1 MIQKHTDGRGG
12 NAPSSEKILN
22 GMRKRKR
29 QDMIFAYAVLIFPVL
44 HFIVFWL
51 CMNVSTVFLSFRS
64 GNMQVGE
71 WNNFRN
77 YTGAFKAIFG
87 IDKNEGM
94 IMNWRALLNTLSLIP
109 LSMLINLPITLIFSF
124 AIFRKIKGYT
134 IYRIVLFLPAMISA
148 TVLCFVFKM
157 FINGNQAVF
166 NKLLEAMR
174 LEKIIPTK
182 YSSAKIT
189 MFGML
194 KNSLVLIAVCTG
206 LQAIVPVITGYV
218 VARYK
223 TRLGAVAVQL
233 VIISMVVPAI
243 GSTASTYAFMSAIKL
258 KDKWLG
264 IFLMNAGGLGFGML
278 LYKNYFSSISWE
290 YAESAFLDGAGN
302 LRVFFSI
309 MYPQALPLIV
319 SMAILN
325 VIGLWNDYMTPYLF
339 LNSKP
344 TVALGVYSIQ
354 TRAEQS
360 GAMPQAFAAMT
371 FMTVFV
377 LAIYAGFSKTI
388 MSSMSVGGLKG

>member
-1 MIQKHTDGRGG
+1 MEIKNNREIKSRLHAGDVVY
-12 NAPSSEKILN
+12 KILVTT
-22 GMRKRKR
+22 G
-29 QDMIFAYAVLIFPVL
+29 ILLF
-44 HFIVFWL
+44 
-51 CMNVSTVFLSFRS
+51 SLSFAFVLVWMLCNSVRPQKS
-64 GNMQVGE
+64 YFNDVLAF
-71 WNNFRN
+71 WNLKGATFDN
-77 YTGAFKAIFG
+77 YVRIF
-87 IDKNEGM
+87 
-94 IMNWRALLNTLSLIP
+94 T
-109 LSMLINLPITLIFSF
+109 
-124 AIFRKIKGYT
+124 
-134 IYRIVLFLPAMISA
+134 
-148 TVLCFVFKM
+148 
-157 FINGNQAVF
+157 
-166 NKLLEAMR
+166 
-174 LEKIIPTK
+174 TK
-182 YSSAKIT
+182 YGSAKIT

-194 KNSLVLIAVCTG
+194 KNSFILIIVCTA
-206 LQAIVPVITGYV
+206 LQAIVPVITGYA

-223 TRLGAVAVQL
+223 TKLGAVAVQL

-243 GSTASTYAFMSAIKL
+243 GSTASTYSFMSAIKL

-354 TRAEQS
+354 TRAERN

-371 FMTVFV
+371 FMTIFV
-377 LAIYAGFSKTI
+377 LIIYAAFSKTI

>member
-12 NAPSSEKILN
+12 NATSSEKVLN

-77 YTGAFKAIFG
+77 YTGAFRAIFG
-87 IDKNEGM
+87 IDKNDGM

-166 NKLLEAMR
+166 NKL
-174 LEKIIPTK
+174 
-182 YSSAKIT
+182 
-189 MFGML
+189 
-194 KNSLVLIAVCTG
+194 
-206 LQAIVPVITGYV
+206 
-218 VARYK
+218 
-223 TRLGAVAVQL
+223 
-233 VIISMVVPAI
+233 
-243 GSTASTYAFMSAIKL
+243 
-258 KDKWLG
+258 
-264 IFLMNAGGLGFGML
+264 
-278 LYKNYFSSISWE
+278 
-290 YAESAFLDGAGN
+290 LDGAGN

>member
-1 MIQKHTDGRGG
+1 MELKNNREIKSRLHAGDVVY
-12 NAPSSEKILN
+12 KILVTA
-22 GMRKRKR
+22 G
-29 QDMIFAYAVLIFPVL
+29 ILLF
-44 HFIVFWL
+44 
-51 CMNVSTVFLSFRS
+51 SLSFAFVLVWMLCNSVRPQKS
-64 GNMQVGE
+64 YFNDVLAF
-71 WNNFRN
+71 WNLKGATFDN
-77 YTGAFKAIFG
+77 YVRIF
-87 IDKNEGM
+87 
-94 IMNWRALLNTLSLIP
+94 T
-109 LSMLINLPITLIFSF
+109 
-124 AIFRKIKGYT
+124 
-134 IYRIVLFLPAMISA
+134 
-148 TVLCFVFKM
+148 
-157 FINGNQAVF
+157 
-166 NKLLEAMR
+166 
-174 LEKIIPTK
+174 TK
-182 YSSAKIT
+182 YGSAKIT

-194 KNSLVLIAVCTG
+194 KNSFILIIVCTA
-206 LQAIVPVITGYV
+206 LQAIVPVITGYA

-223 TRLGAVAVQL
+223 TKLGAVVVQL

-243 GSTASTYAFMSAIKL
+243 GSTASTYSFMSAIKL

-354 TRAEQS
+354 TRAERN

-371 FMTVFV
+371 FMTIFV
-377 LAIYAGFSKTI
+377 LIIYAAFSKTI

>member
-1 MIQKHTDGRGG
+1 MELKSNREIKSRLHAGDVVY
-12 NAPSSEKILN
+12 KILVTA
-22 GMRKRKR
+22 G
-29 QDMIFAYAVLIFPVL
+29 ILLF
-44 HFIVFWL
+44 
-51 CMNVSTVFLSFRS
+51 SLSFAFVLVWMLCNSVRPQKS
-64 GNMQVGE
+64 YFNDVLAF
-71 WNNFRN
+71 WNLKGATFDN
-77 YTGAFKAIFG
+77 YVRIF
-87 IDKNEGM
+87 
-94 IMNWRALLNTLSLIP
+94 T
-109 LSMLINLPITLIFSF
+109 
-124 AIFRKIKGYT
+124 
-134 IYRIVLFLPAMISA
+134 
-148 TVLCFVFKM
+148 
-157 FINGNQAVF
+157 
-166 NKLLEAMR
+166 
-174 LEKIIPTK
+174 TK
-182 YSSAKIT
+182 YGSAKIT

-194 KNSLVLIAVCTG
+194 KNSFILIIVCTA

-218 VARYK
+218 AARYK
-223 TRLGAVAVQL
+223 TKLGAVAVQL

-243 GSTASTYAFMSAIKL
+243 GSTASTYSFMSAIKL

-354 TRAEQS
+354 TRAERN

-371 FMTVFV
+371 FMTIFV
-377 LAIYAGFSKTI
+377 LIIYAAFSKTI

>member
-1 MIQKHTDGRGG
+1 MKLK
-12 NAPSSEKILN
+12 NNSEVRSRPHAGDVAYKIL
-22 GMRKRKR
+22 
-29 QDMIFAYAVLIFPVL
+29 V
-44 HFIVFWL
+44 
-51 CMNVSTVFLSFRS
+51 TVGILLFSLSFVFVLVWMFCNSVRPQKS
-64 GNMQVGE
+64 YF
-71 WNNFRN
+71 NNVLAFWDLKGATFDN
-77 YTGAFKAIFG
+77 YVKIF
-87 IDKNEGM
+87 
-94 IMNWRALLNTLSLIP
+94 T
-109 LSMLINLPITLIFSF
+109 
-124 AIFRKIKGYT
+124 
-134 IYRIVLFLPAMISA
+134 
-148 TVLCFVFKM
+148 
-157 FINGNQAVF
+157 
-166 NKLLEAMR
+166 
-174 LEKIIPTK
+174 TK
-182 YSSAKIT
+182 YGSAKIT

-194 KNSLVLIAVCTG
+194 KNSFVLIVVCTA
-206 LQAIVPVITGYV
+206 LQAIVPVIAGYV

-223 TRLGAVAVQL
+223 TKLGAVAVQL

-278 LYKNYFSSISWE
+278 LYKNYFSSVSWE

-354 TRAEQS
+354 TRAEKS

-377 LAIYAGFSKTI
+377 LVIYAAFSKTI

>member
-1 MIQKHTDGRGG
+1 MKLKNNPETKSR
-12 NAPSSEKILN
+12 PSAGDIVYKILVTA
-22 GMRKRKR
+22 G
-29 QDMIFAYAVLIFPVL
+29 ILLF
-44 HFIVFWL
+44 
-51 CMNVSTVFLSFRS
+51 SLSFLFVLVWMFCNSIRPQKS
-64 GNMQVGE
+64 YFNNVLAF
-71 WNNFRN
+71 WNLKGATFDN
-77 YTGAFKAIFG
+77 YVKIF
-87 IDKNEGM
+87 
-94 IMNWRALLNTLSLIP
+94 T
-109 LSMLINLPITLIFSF
+109 
-124 AIFRKIKGYT
+124 
-134 IYRIVLFLPAMISA
+134 
-148 TVLCFVFKM
+148 
-157 FINGNQAVF
+157 
-166 NKLLEAMR
+166 
-174 LEKIIPTK
+174 TK

-194 KNSLVLIAVCTG
+194 KNSLVLIAVCSG

-223 TRLGAVAVQL
+223 TRLGAIAVQL

>member
-1 MIQKHTDGRGG
+1 MELKNNREIKSRLHAGDVVY
-12 NAPSSEKILN
+12 KIL
-22 GMRKRKR
+22 
-29 QDMIFAYAVLIFPVL
+29 V
-44 HFIVFWL
+44 
-51 CMNVSTVFLSFRS
+51 TVGILLFSLSFAFVLVWMLCNSVRPQKS
-64 GNMQVGE
+64 YFNDVLAF
-71 WNNFRN
+71 WNLKGATFDN
-77 YTGAFKAIFG
+77 YVRIF
-87 IDKNEGM
+87 
-94 IMNWRALLNTLSLIP
+94 T
-109 LSMLINLPITLIFSF
+109 
-124 AIFRKIKGYT
+124 
-134 IYRIVLFLPAMISA
+134 
-148 TVLCFVFKM
+148 
-157 FINGNQAVF
+157 
-166 NKLLEAMR
+166 
-174 LEKIIPTK
+174 TK
-182 YSSAKIT
+182 YGSAKIT

-194 KNSLVLIAVCTG
+194 KNSFILIIVCTA

-218 VARYK
+218 AARYK
-223 TRLGAVAVQL
+223 TKLGAVAVQL

-243 GSTASTYAFMSAIKL
+243 GSTASIYSFMSAIKL

-354 TRAEQS
+354 TRAERN

-371 FMTVFV
+371 FMTIFV
-377 LAIYAGFSKTI
+377 LIIYAAFSKTI

>member
-1 MIQKHTDGRGG
+1 MELKNNPEIKSRLHAGDVVY
-12 NAPSSEKILN
+12 KILVTA
-22 GMRKRKR
+22 G
-29 QDMIFAYAVLIFPVL
+29 ILLF
-44 HFIVFWL
+44 
-51 CMNVSTVFLSFRS
+51 SLSFAFVLVWMLCNSVRQQKS
-64 GNMQVGE
+64 YFNDVLAF
-71 WNNFRN
+71 WNLKGATFDN
-77 YTGAFKAIFG
+77 YVRIF
-87 IDKNEGM
+87 
-94 IMNWRALLNTLSLIP
+94 T
-109 LSMLINLPITLIFSF
+109 
-124 AIFRKIKGYT
+124 
-134 IYRIVLFLPAMISA
+134 
-148 TVLCFVFKM
+148 
-157 FINGNQAVF
+157 
-166 NKLLEAMR
+166 
-174 LEKIIPTK
+174 TK
-182 YSSAKIT
+182 YGSAKIT

-194 KNSLVLIAVCTG
+194 KNSFILIIVCTA

-223 TRLGAVAVQL
+223 TKLGAIAVQL

-243 GSTASTYAFMSAIKL
+243 GSTASTYSFMSAIKL

-354 TRAEQS
+354 TRAERN

-371 FMTVFV
+371 FMTIFV
-377 LAIYAGFSKTI
+377 LIIYAAFSKTI

>member
-1 MIQKHTDGRGG
+1 MELKNNREIKSRLHAGDVVY
-12 NAPSSEKILN
+12 KILVTA
-22 GMRKRKR
+22 G
-29 QDMIFAYAVLIFPVL
+29 ILLF
-44 HFIVFWL
+44 
-51 CMNVSTVFLSFRS
+51 SLSFAFVLVWMLCNSVRPQKS
-64 GNMQVGE
+64 YFNNVLAF
-71 WNNFRN
+71 WNLKGATFDN
-77 YTGAFKAIFG
+77 YVRIF
-87 IDKNEGM
+87 
-94 IMNWRALLNTLSLIP
+94 T
-109 LSMLINLPITLIFSF
+109 
-124 AIFRKIKGYT
+124 
-134 IYRIVLFLPAMISA
+134 
-148 TVLCFVFKM
+148 
-157 FINGNQAVF
+157 
-166 NKLLEAMR
+166 
-174 LEKIIPTK
+174 TK
-182 YSSAKIT
+182 YGSAKIT

-194 KNSLVLIAVCTG
+194 KNSFILIIVCTA
-206 LQAIVPVITGYV
+206 LQAIVPVITGYA

-223 TRLGAVAVQL
+223 TKLGAVAVQS

-243 GSTASTYAFMSAIKL
+243 GSTASTYSFMSAIKL
-258 KDKWLG
+258 KDKWFG

-354 TRAEQS
+354 TRAERN

-371 FMTVFV
+371 FMTIFV
-377 LAIYAGFSKTI
+377 LIIYAAFSKTI

>member
-1 MIQKHTDGRGG
+1 MKLKNNPETKSR
-12 NAPSSEKILN
+12 PSAGDIVYKILVTA
-22 GMRKRKR
+22 G
-29 QDMIFAYAVLIFPVL
+29 ILLF
-44 HFIVFWL
+44 
-51 CMNVSTVFLSFRS
+51 SLSFLFVLVWMFCNSIRPQKS
-64 GNMQVGE
+64 YFNNVLAF
-71 WNNFRN
+71 WNLKGATFDN
-77 YTGAFKAIFG
+77 YVKIF
-87 IDKNEGM
+87 
-94 IMNWRALLNTLSLIP
+94 T
-109 LSMLINLPITLIFSF
+109 
-124 AIFRKIKGYT
+124 
-134 IYRIVLFLPAMISA
+134 
-148 TVLCFVFKM
+148 
-157 FINGNQAVF
+157 
-166 NKLLEAMR
+166 
-174 LEKIIPTK
+174 TK

-223 TRLGAVAVQL
+223 TGLGAVAVQL

-354 TRAEQS
+354 MRAEQS

>member
-1 MIQKHTDGRGG
+1 MELSNNPEIKSRLHAGDVVY
-12 NAPSSEKILN
+12 KILVTA
-22 GMRKRKR
+22 G
-29 QDMIFAYAVLIFPVL
+29 ILLF
-44 HFIVFWL
+44 
-51 CMNVSTVFLSFRS
+51 SLSFAFVLVWMLCNSVRPQKS
-64 GNMQVGE
+64 YFNDVLAF
-71 WNNFRN
+71 WNLKGATFDN
-77 YTGAFKAIFG
+77 YVRIF
-87 IDKNEGM
+87 
-94 IMNWRALLNTLSLIP
+94 T
-109 LSMLINLPITLIFSF
+109 
-124 AIFRKIKGYT
+124 
-134 IYRIVLFLPAMISA
+134 
-148 TVLCFVFKM
+148 
-157 FINGNQAVF
+157 
-166 NKLLEAMR
+166 
-174 LEKIIPTK
+174 TK
-182 YSSAKIT
+182 YGSAKIT

-194 KNSLVLIAVCTG
+194 KNSFILIIVCTA

-223 TRLGAVAVQL
+223 TKLGAIAVQL

-243 GSTASTYAFMSAIKL
+243 GSTASTYSFMSAIKL

-309 MYPQALPLIV
+309 MYPQALPIIV

-354 TRAEQS
+354 TRAERN

-371 FMTVFV
+371 FMTIFV
-377 LAIYAGFSKTI
+377 LIIYAAFSKTI

>member
-1 MIQKHTDGRGG
+1 MKLKNNPETKSR
-12 NAPSSEKILN
+12 PSAGDIVYKILVTA
-22 GMRKRKR
+22 G
-29 QDMIFAYAVLIFPVL
+29 ILLF
-44 HFIVFWL
+44 
-51 CMNVSTVFLSFRS
+51 SLSFLFVLVWMFCNSIRPQKS
-64 GNMQVGE
+64 YFNNVLAF
-71 WNNFRN
+71 WNLKGATFDN
-77 YTGAFKAIFG
+77 YVKIF
-87 IDKNEGM
+87 
-94 IMNWRALLNTLSLIP
+94 T
-109 LSMLINLPITLIFSF
+109 
-124 AIFRKIKGYT
+124 
-134 IYRIVLFLPAMISA
+134 
-148 TVLCFVFKM
+148 
-157 FINGNQAVF
+157 
-166 NKLLEAMR
+166 
-174 LEKIIPTK
+174 TK

-223 TRLGAVAVQL
+223 TRLGAIAVQL

-278 LYKNYFSSISWE
+278 LYKNYFSSVSWE
-290 YAESAFLDGAGN
+290 YAESAFLDGASN

>member
-1 MIQKHTDGRGG
+1 MKLKNNPETKSR
-12 NAPSSEKILN
+12 PSAGDIVYKILVTA
-22 GMRKRKR
+22 G
-29 QDMIFAYAVLIFPVL
+29 ILLF
-44 HFIVFWL
+44 
-51 CMNVSTVFLSFRS
+51 SLSFLFVLVWMFCNSIRPQKS
-64 GNMQVGE
+64 YFNNVLAF
-71 WNNFRN
+71 WNLKGATFDN
-77 YTGAFKAIFG
+77 YVKIF
-87 IDKNEGM
+87 
-94 IMNWRALLNTLSLIP
+94 T
-109 LSMLINLPITLIFSF
+109 
-124 AIFRKIKGYT
+124 
-134 IYRIVLFLPAMISA
+134 
-148 TVLCFVFKM
+148 
-157 FINGNQAVF
+157 
-166 NKLLEAMR
+166 
-174 LEKIIPTK
+174 TK

-258 KDKWLG
+258 KDKWLA

-278 LYKNYFSSISWE
+278 LYKNYFSSVSWE

>member
-1 MIQKHTDGRGG
+1 MIKLKNNPETKSR
-12 NAPSSEKILN
+12 PSAGDIVYKILVTA
-22 GMRKRKR
+22 G
-29 QDMIFAYAVLIFPVL
+29 ILLF
-44 HFIVFWL
+44 
-51 CMNVSTVFLSFRS
+51 SLSFLFVLVWMFCNSIRPQKS
-64 GNMQVGE
+64 YFNNVLAF
-71 WNNFRN
+71 WNLKGATFDN
-77 YTGAFKAIFG
+77 YVKIF
-87 IDKNEGM
+87 
-94 IMNWRALLNTLSLIP
+94 T
-109 LSMLINLPITLIFSF
+109 
-124 AIFRKIKGYT
+124 
-134 IYRIVLFLPAMISA
+134 
-148 TVLCFVFKM
+148 
-157 FINGNQAVF
+157 
-166 NKLLEAMR
+166 
-174 LEKIIPTK
+174 TK

-309 MYPQALPLIV
+309 MYPPALPLIV

>member
-1 MIQKHTDGRGG
+1 MEIKNNREIKSRLHAGDVVY
-12 NAPSSEKILN
+12 KILVTA
-22 GMRKRKR
+22 G
-29 QDMIFAYAVLIFPVL
+29 ILLF
-44 HFIVFWL
+44 
-51 CMNVSTVFLSFRS
+51 SLSFAFVLVWMLCNSVRPQKS
-64 GNMQVGE
+64 YFNDVLAF
-71 WNNFRN
+71 WNLKGATFDN
-77 YTGAFKAIFG
+77 YVRIF
-87 IDKNEGM
+87 
-94 IMNWRALLNTLSLIP
+94 T
-109 LSMLINLPITLIFSF
+109 
-124 AIFRKIKGYT
+124 
-134 IYRIVLFLPAMISA
+134 
-148 TVLCFVFKM
+148 
-157 FINGNQAVF
+157 
-166 NKLLEAMR
+166 
-174 LEKIIPTK
+174 TK
-182 YSSAKIT
+182 YGSAKIT

-194 KNSLVLIAVCTG
+194 KNSFILIIVCTA

-223 TRLGAVAVQL
+223 TKLGAIAVQL

-243 GSTASTYAFMSAIKL
+243 GSTASTYSFMSAIKL

-354 TRAEQS
+354 TRAERN

-371 FMTVFV
+371 FMTIFV
-377 LAIYAGFSKTI
+377 LIIYAAFSKTI

>member
-1 MIQKHTDGRGG
+1 MEIKSNREIKSRLHAGDVVY
-12 NAPSSEKILN
+12 KILVTA
-22 GMRKRKR
+22 G
-29 QDMIFAYAVLIFPVL
+29 ILLF
-44 HFIVFWL
+44 
-51 CMNVSTVFLSFRS
+51 SLSFAFVLVWMLCNSVRPQKS
-64 GNMQVGE
+64 YFNDVLAF
-71 WNNFRN
+71 WNLKGATFDN
-77 YTGAFKAIFG
+77 YVRIF
-87 IDKNEGM
+87 
-94 IMNWRALLNTLSLIP
+94 T
-109 LSMLINLPITLIFSF
+109 
-124 AIFRKIKGYT
+124 
-134 IYRIVLFLPAMISA
+134 
-148 TVLCFVFKM
+148 
-157 FINGNQAVF
+157 
-166 NKLLEAMR
+166 
-174 LEKIIPTK
+174 TK
-182 YSSAKIT
+182 YGTAKIT

-194 KNSLVLIAVCTG
+194 KNSFILIIVCTA

-218 VARYK
+218 AARYK
-223 TRLGAVAVQL
+223 TKLGAVAVQL

-243 GSTASTYAFMSAIKL
+243 GSTASTYSFMSAIKL

-354 TRAEQS
+354 TRAERN

-371 FMTVFV
+371 FMTIFV
-377 LAIYAGFSKTI
+377 LIIYAAFSKTI

>member
-1 MIQKHTDGRGG
+1 MKLKNNPETKSR
-12 NAPSSEKILN
+12 PSAGDIVYKILVTA
-22 GMRKRKR
+22 G
-29 QDMIFAYAVLIFPVL
+29 ILLF
-44 HFIVFWL
+44 
-51 CMNVSTVFLSFRS
+51 SLSFLFVLVWMFCNSIRPQKS
-64 GNMQVGE
+64 YFNNVLAF
-71 WNNFRN
+71 WNLKGATFDN
-77 YTGAFKAIFG
+77 YVKIF
-87 IDKNEGM
+87 
-94 IMNWRALLNTLSLIP
+94 T
-109 LSMLINLPITLIFSF
+109 
-124 AIFRKIKGYT
+124 
-134 IYRIVLFLPAMISA
+134 
-148 TVLCFVFKM
+148 
-157 FINGNQAVF
+157 
-166 NKLLEAMR
+166 
-174 LEKIIPTK
+174 TK

-223 TRLGAVAVQL
+223 TGLGAIAVQL

-264 IFLMNAGGLGFGML
+264 IFLINAGGLGFGML

>member
-1 MIQKHTDGRGG
+1 MKLKNNPETKSR
-12 NAPSSEKILN
+12 PSAGDIVYKILVTA
-22 GMRKRKR
+22 G
-29 QDMIFAYAVLIFPVL
+29 ILLF
-44 HFIVFWL
+44 
-51 CMNVSTVFLSFRS
+51 SLSFLFVLVWMFCNSIRPQKS
-64 GNMQVGE
+64 YFNNVLAF
-71 WNNFRN
+71 WNLKGATFDN
-77 YTGAFKAIFG
+77 YVKIF
-87 IDKNEGM
+87 
-94 IMNWRALLNTLSLIP
+94 T
-109 LSMLINLPITLIFSF
+109 
-124 AIFRKIKGYT
+124 
-134 IYRIVLFLPAMISA
+134 
-148 TVLCFVFKM
+148 
-157 FINGNQAVF
+157 
-166 NKLLEAMR
+166 
-174 LEKIIPTK
+174 TK

-223 TRLGAVAVQL
+223 TGLGAIAVQL

-264 IFLMNAGGLGFGML
+264 IFLMNAVGLGFGRL

>member
-1 MIQKHTDGRGG
+1 MIKLKNNPETKSR
-12 NAPSSEKILN
+12 PSAGDVVYKILVTA
-22 GMRKRKR
+22 G
-29 QDMIFAYAVLIFPVL
+29 ILLF
-44 HFIVFWL
+44 
-51 CMNVSTVFLSFRS
+51 SLSFLFVLVWMFCNSIRPQKS
-64 GNMQVGE
+64 YFNNVLAF
-71 WNNFRN
+71 WNLKGATFDN
-77 YTGAFKAIFG
+77 YVKIF
-87 IDKNEGM
+87 
-94 IMNWRALLNTLSLIP
+94 T
-109 LSMLINLPITLIFSF
+109 
-124 AIFRKIKGYT
+124 
-134 IYRIVLFLPAMISA
+134 
-148 TVLCFVFKM
+148 
-157 FINGNQAVF
+157 
-166 NKLLEAMR
+166 
-174 LEKIIPTK
+174 TK

-223 TRLGAVAVQL
+223 TGLGAVAVQL

-278 LYKNYFSSISWE
+278 LYKNYFSSVSWE

>member
-1 MIQKHTDGRGG
+1 MKLKNNPETKSR
-12 NAPSSEKILN
+12 PSAGDIIYKILVTA
-22 GMRKRKR
+22 G
-29 QDMIFAYAVLIFPVL
+29 ILLF
-44 HFIVFWL
+44 
-51 CMNVSTVFLSFRS
+51 SLSFLFVLVWMFCNSIRPQKS
-64 GNMQVGE
+64 YFNNVLAF
-71 WNNFRN
+71 WNLKGATFDN
-77 YTGAFKAIFG
+77 YVKIF
-87 IDKNEGM
+87 
-94 IMNWRALLNTLSLIP
+94 T
-109 LSMLINLPITLIFSF
+109 
-124 AIFRKIKGYT
+124 
-134 IYRIVLFLPAMISA
+134 
-148 TVLCFVFKM
+148 
-157 FINGNQAVF
+157 
-166 NKLLEAMR
+166 
-174 LEKIIPTK
+174 TK

-223 TRLGAVAVQL
+223 TGLGAIAVQL

-302 LRVFFSI
+302 LRVFFLI

>member
-1 MIQKHTDGRGG
+1 MELKNNREIKSRLHAGDVVY
-12 NAPSSEKILN
+12 KILVTA
-22 GMRKRKR
+22 G
-29 QDMIFAYAVLIFPVL
+29 ILLF
-44 HFIVFWL
+44 
-51 CMNVSTVFLSFRS
+51 SLSFAFVLVWMLCNSVRPQKS
-64 GNMQVGE
+64 YFNDVLAF
-71 WNNFRN
+71 WNLKGATFDN
-77 YTGAFKAIFG
+77 YVRIF
-87 IDKNEGM
+87 
-94 IMNWRALLNTLSLIP
+94 T
-109 LSMLINLPITLIFSF
+109 
-124 AIFRKIKGYT
+124 
-134 IYRIVLFLPAMISA
+134 
-148 TVLCFVFKM
+148 
-157 FINGNQAVF
+157 
-166 NKLLEAMR
+166 
-174 LEKIIPTK
+174 TK
-182 YSSAKIT
+182 YGTAKIT

-194 KNSLVLIAVCTG
+194 KNSFILIIVCTA

-218 VARYK
+218 AARYK
-223 TRLGAVAVQL
+223 TKLGAVAVQL

-243 GSTASTYAFMSAIKL
+243 GSTASTYSFMSAIKL

-339 LNSKP
+339 LNTKP

-354 TRAEQS
+354 TRAERN

-371 FMTVFV
+371 FMTIFV
-377 LAIYAGFSKTI
+377 LIIYAAFSKTI

>member
-1 MIQKHTDGRGG
+1 MKLKNNPETKSR
-12 NAPSSEKILN
+12 PSAGDIVYKILVTA
-22 GMRKRKR
+22 G
-29 QDMIFAYAVLIFPVL
+29 ILLF
-44 HFIVFWL
+44 
-51 CMNVSTVFLSFRS
+51 SLSFLFVLVWMFCNSIRPQKS
-64 GNMQVGE
+64 YFNNVLAF
-71 WNNFRN
+71 WNLKGATFDN
-77 YTGAFKAIFG
+77 YVKIF
-87 IDKNEGM
+87 
-94 IMNWRALLNTLSLIP
+94 T
-109 LSMLINLPITLIFSF
+109 
-124 AIFRKIKGYT
+124 
-134 IYRIVLFLPAMISA
+134 
-148 TVLCFVFKM
+148 
-157 FINGNQAVF
+157 
-166 NKLLEAMR
+166 
-174 LEKIIPTK
+174 TK

>member
-1 MIQKHTDGRGG
+1 MELKNNREIKSRLHAGDVVY
-12 NAPSSEKILN
+12 KILVTA
-22 GMRKRKR
+22 G
-29 QDMIFAYAVLIFPVL
+29 ILLF
-44 HFIVFWL
+44 
-51 CMNVSTVFLSFRS
+51 SLSFAFVLVWMLCNSVRPQKS
-64 GNMQVGE
+64 YFNDVLAF
-71 WNNFRN
+71 WNLKGATFDN
-77 YTGAFKAIFG
+77 YVRIF
-87 IDKNEGM
+87 
-94 IMNWRALLNTLSLIP
+94 T
-109 LSMLINLPITLIFSF
+109 
-124 AIFRKIKGYT
+124 
-134 IYRIVLFLPAMISA
+134 
-148 TVLCFVFKM
+148 
-157 FINGNQAVF
+157 
-166 NKLLEAMR
+166 
-174 LEKIIPTK
+174 TK
-182 YSSAKIT
+182 YGSAKIT

-194 KNSLVLIAVCTG
+194 KNSFILIIVCTA
-206 LQAIVPVITGYV
+206 LQAIVPGITGYV
-218 VARYK
+218 AARYK
-223 TRLGAVAVQL
+223 TKLGAVAVQL

-243 GSTASTYAFMSAIKL
+243 GSTASTYSIMSAIKL

-354 TRAEQS
+354 TRAERN

-371 FMTVFV
+371 FMTIFV
-377 LAIYAGFSKTI
+377 LIIYAAFSKTI

>member
-1 MIQKHTDGRGG
+1 MIKLKNNPETKSR
-12 NAPSSEKILN
+12 PSAGDVVYKILVTA
-22 GMRKRKR
+22 G
-29 QDMIFAYAVLIFPVL
+29 ILLF
-44 HFIVFWL
+44 
-51 CMNVSTVFLSFRS
+51 SLSFLFVLVWMFCNSIRPQKS
-64 GNMQVGE
+64 YFNNVLAF
-71 WNNFRN
+71 WNLKGATFDN
-77 YTGAFKAIFG
+77 YVKIF
-87 IDKNEGM
+87 
-94 IMNWRALLNTLSLIP
+94 T
-109 LSMLINLPITLIFSF
+109 
-124 AIFRKIKGYT
+124 
-134 IYRIVLFLPAMISA
+134 
-148 TVLCFVFKM
+148 
-157 FINGNQAVF
+157 
-166 NKLLEAMR
+166 
-174 LEKIIPTK
+174 TK

-223 TRLGAVAVQL
+223 TGLGAVSVQL

-278 LYKNYFSSISWE
+278 LYKNYFSSVSWE

>member
-1 MIQKHTDGRGG
+1 MIKLKNNPETKSR
-12 NAPSSEKILN
+12 PSAGDIVYKILVTA
-22 GMRKRKR
+22 G
-29 QDMIFAYAVLIFPVL
+29 ILLF
-44 HFIVFWL
+44 
-51 CMNVSTVFLSFRS
+51 SLSFLFVLVWMFCNSIRPQKS
-64 GNMQVGE
+64 YFNNVLAF
-71 WNNFRN
+71 WNLKGATFDN
-77 YTGAFKAIFG
+77 YVKIF
-87 IDKNEGM
+87 
-94 IMNWRALLNTLSLIP
+94 T
-109 LSMLINLPITLIFSF
+109 
-124 AIFRKIKGYT
+124 
-134 IYRIVLFLPAMISA
+134 
-148 TVLCFVFKM
+148 
-157 FINGNQAVF
+157 
-166 NKLLEAMR
+166 
-174 LEKIIPTK
+174 TK

-223 TRLGAVAVQL
+223 TRLGAIAVQL

-278 LYKNYFSSISWE
+278 LYKNYFSSVSWE

-377 LAIYAGFSKTI
+377 LAIYAAFSKTI

>member
-1 MIQKHTDGRGG
+1 MELKNNREIKSRLHAGDVVY
-12 NAPSSEKILN
+12 KIFVTAGILL
-22 GMRKRKR
+22 
-29 QDMIFAYAVLIFPVL
+29 F
-44 HFIVFWL
+44 
-51 CMNVSTVFLSFRS
+51 SLSFAFVLVWMLCNSVRPQKS
-64 GNMQVGE
+64 YFNDVLAF
-71 WNNFRN
+71 WNLKGATFDN
-77 YTGAFKAIFG
+77 YVRIF
-87 IDKNEGM
+87 
-94 IMNWRALLNTLSLIP
+94 T
-109 LSMLINLPITLIFSF
+109 
-124 AIFRKIKGYT
+124 
-134 IYRIVLFLPAMISA
+134 
-148 TVLCFVFKM
+148 
-157 FINGNQAVF
+157 
-166 NKLLEAMR
+166 
-174 LEKIIPTK
+174 TK
-182 YSSAKIT
+182 YGSAKIT

-194 KNSLVLIAVCTG
+194 KNSFILIIVCTA

-218 VARYK
+218 AARYK
-223 TRLGAVAVQL
+223 TKLGAVAVQL

-243 GSTASTYAFMSAIKL
+243 GSTASTYSFMSAIKL

-354 TRAEQS
+354 TRAERN

-371 FMTVFV
+371 FMTIFV
-377 LAIYAGFSKTI
+377 LIIYAAFSKTI

>member
-1 MIQKHTDGRGG
+1 MELKNNREIKSRLHAGDVVY
-12 NAPSSEKILN
+12 KILVTA
-22 GMRKRKR
+22 G
-29 QDMIFAYAVLIFPVL
+29 ILLF
-44 HFIVFWL
+44 
-51 CMNVSTVFLSFRS
+51 SLSFAFVLVWMLCNSVRPQKS
-64 GNMQVGE
+64 YFNDVLAF
-71 WNNFRN
+71 WNLKGATFDN
-77 YTGAFKAIFG
+77 YVRIF
-87 IDKNEGM
+87 
-94 IMNWRALLNTLSLIP
+94 T
-109 LSMLINLPITLIFSF
+109 
-124 AIFRKIKGYT
+124 
-134 IYRIVLFLPAMISA
+134 
-148 TVLCFVFKM
+148 
-157 FINGNQAVF
+157 
-166 NKLLEAMR
+166 
-174 LEKIIPTK
+174 TK
-182 YSSAKIT
+182 YGSAKIT

-194 KNSLVLIAVCTG
+194 KNSFILIIVCTA

-223 TRLGAVAVQL
+223 TKLGAIAVQL

-243 GSTASTYAFMSAIKL
+243 GSTASTYSFMSAIKL

-354 TRAEQS
+354 TRAERN

-371 FMTVFV
+371 FMTIFV
-377 LAIYAGFSKTI
+377 LIIYAAFSKTI

>member
-1 MIQKHTDGRGG
+1 MELKNNREIKSCLHAGDVVY
-12 NAPSSEKILN
+12 KILVTA
-22 GMRKRKR
+22 G
-29 QDMIFAYAVLIFPVL
+29 ILLF
-44 HFIVFWL
+44 
-51 CMNVSTVFLSFRS
+51 SLSFAFVLVWMLCNSVRPQKS
-64 GNMQVGE
+64 YFNDVLAF
-71 WNNFRN
+71 WNLKGATFDN
-77 YTGAFKAIFG
+77 YVRIF
-87 IDKNEGM
+87 
-94 IMNWRALLNTLSLIP
+94 T
-109 LSMLINLPITLIFSF
+109 
-124 AIFRKIKGYT
+124 
-134 IYRIVLFLPAMISA
+134 
-148 TVLCFVFKM
+148 
-157 FINGNQAVF
+157 
-166 NKLLEAMR
+166 
-174 LEKIIPTK
+174 TK
-182 YSSAKIT
+182 YGSAKIT

-194 KNSLVLIAVCTG
+194 KNSFILIIVCTA

-218 VARYK
+218 AARYK
-223 TRLGAVAVQL
+223 TKLGAVAVQL

-243 GSTASTYAFMSAIKL
+243 GSTASTYSFMSAIKL

-354 TRAEQS
+354 TRAERN

-371 FMTVFV
+371 FMTIFV
-377 LAIYAGFSKTI
+377 LIIYAAFSKTI

>member
-1 MIQKHTDGRGG
+1 MELKNNREIKSRLHAGDVVY
-12 NAPSSEKILN
+12 KILVTA
-22 GMRKRKR
+22 G
-29 QDMIFAYAVLIFPVL
+29 ILLF
-44 HFIVFWL
+44 
-51 CMNVSTVFLSFRS
+51 SLSFAFVLVWMLCNSVRPQKS
-64 GNMQVGE
+64 YFNDVLAF
-71 WNNFRN
+71 WNLKGATFDN
-77 YTGAFKAIFG
+77 YVRIF
-87 IDKNEGM
+87 
-94 IMNWRALLNTLSLIP
+94 T
-109 LSMLINLPITLIFSF
+109 
-124 AIFRKIKGYT
+124 
-134 IYRIVLFLPAMISA
+134 
-148 TVLCFVFKM
+148 
-157 FINGNQAVF
+157 
-166 NKLLEAMR
+166 
-174 LEKIIPTK
+174 TK
-182 YSSAKIT
+182 YGSAKIT

-194 KNSLVLIAVCTG
+194 KNSFILIIVCTA
-206 LQAIVPVITGYV
+206 LQAIVPVITGYA

-223 TRLGAVAVQL
+223 TKLGAIAVQL

-243 GSTASTYAFMSAIKL
+243 GSTASTYSFMSAIKL

-354 TRAEQS
+354 TRAERN

-371 FMTVFV
+371 FMTIFV
-377 LAIYAGFSKTI
+377 LIIYAAFSKTI

>member
-1 MIQKHTDGRGG
+1 MELKNNREIKSRLHAGDVVY
-12 NAPSSEKILN
+12 KILVTA
-22 GMRKRKR
+22 G
-29 QDMIFAYAVLIFPVL
+29 ILLF
-44 HFIVFWL
+44 
-51 CMNVSTVFLSFRS
+51 SLSFAFVLVWMLCNSVRRQKS
-64 GNMQVGE
+64 YFNDVLAF
-71 WNNFRN
+71 WNLKGATFDN
-77 YTGAFKAIFG
+77 YVRIF
-87 IDKNEGM
+87 
-94 IMNWRALLNTLSLIP
+94 T
-109 LSMLINLPITLIFSF
+109 
-124 AIFRKIKGYT
+124 
-134 IYRIVLFLPAMISA
+134 
-148 TVLCFVFKM
+148 
-157 FINGNQAVF
+157 
-166 NKLLEAMR
+166 
-174 LEKIIPTK
+174 TK
-182 YSSAKIT
+182 YGSAKIT

-194 KNSLVLIAVCTG
+194 KNSFILIIVCTA

-223 TRLGAVAVQL
+223 TKLGAVAVQL

-243 GSTASTYAFMSAIKL
+243 GSTASTYSFMSAIKL

-354 TRAEQS
+354 TRAERN

-371 FMTVFV
+371 FMTIFV
-377 LAIYAGFSKTI
+377 LIIYAAFSKTI

>member
-1 MIQKHTDGRGG
+1 MKLKNNPETKSR
-12 NAPSSEKILN
+12 PSAGDIVYKILVTA
-22 GMRKRKR
+22 G
-29 QDMIFAYAVLIFPVL
+29 ILLF
-44 HFIVFWL
+44 
-51 CMNVSTVFLSFRS
+51 SLSFLFVLVWMFCNSIRPQKS
-64 GNMQVGE
+64 YFNNVLAF
-71 WNNFRN
+71 WNLKGATFDN
-77 YTGAFKAIFG
+77 YVKIF
-87 IDKNEGM
+87 
-94 IMNWRALLNTLSLIP
+94 T
-109 LSMLINLPITLIFSF
+109 
-124 AIFRKIKGYT
+124 
-134 IYRIVLFLPAMISA
+134 
-148 TVLCFVFKM
+148 
-157 FINGNQAVF
+157 
-166 NKLLEAMR
+166 
-174 LEKIIPTK
+174 TK

-290 YAESAFLDGAGN
+290 YAESAFLDGTGN

>member
-1 MIQKHTDGRGG
+1 MELKNNREIKSRLHAGDVVY
-12 NAPSSEKILN
+12 KILVTA
-22 GMRKRKR
+22 G
-29 QDMIFAYAVLIFPVL
+29 ILLF
-44 HFIVFWL
+44 
-51 CMNVSTVFLSFRS
+51 SLSFAFVLVWMLCNSVRPQKS
-64 GNMQVGE
+64 YFNDFLAF
-71 WNNFRN
+71 WNLKGATFDN
-77 YTGAFKAIFG
+77 YVRIF
-87 IDKNEGM
+87 
-94 IMNWRALLNTLSLIP
+94 T
-109 LSMLINLPITLIFSF
+109 
-124 AIFRKIKGYT
+124 
-134 IYRIVLFLPAMISA
+134 
-148 TVLCFVFKM
+148 
-157 FINGNQAVF
+157 
-166 NKLLEAMR
+166 
-174 LEKIIPTK
+174 TK
-182 YSSAKIT
+182 YGTAKIT

-194 KNSLVLIAVCTG
+194 KNSFILIIVCTA

-218 VARYK
+218 AARYK
-223 TRLGAVAVQL
+223 TKLGAVAVQL

-243 GSTASTYAFMSAIKL
+243 GSTASTYSFMSAIKL

-354 TRAEQS
+354 TRAERN

-371 FMTVFV
+371 FMTIFV
-377 LAIYAGFSKTI
+377 LIIYAAFSKTI

>member
-1 MIQKHTDGRGG
+1 MELKNNPEIKSRLHAGDVVY
-12 NAPSSEKILN
+12 KILVTA
-22 GMRKRKR
+22 G
-29 QDMIFAYAVLIFPVL
+29 ILLF
-44 HFIVFWL
+44 
-51 CMNVSTVFLSFRS
+51 SLSFAFVLVWMLCNSVRPQKS
-64 GNMQVGE
+64 YFNDVLAF
-71 WNNFRN
+71 WNLKGATFDN
-77 YTGAFKAIFG
+77 YVRIF
-87 IDKNEGM
+87 
-94 IMNWRALLNTLSLIP
+94 T
-109 LSMLINLPITLIFSF
+109 
-124 AIFRKIKGYT
+124 
-134 IYRIVLFLPAMISA
+134 
-148 TVLCFVFKM
+148 
-157 FINGNQAVF
+157 
-166 NKLLEAMR
+166 
-174 LEKIIPTK
+174 TK
-182 YSSAKIT
+182 YGSAKIT

-194 KNSLVLIAVCTG
+194 KNSFILIIVCTA
-206 LQAIVPVITGYV
+206 LQAIVPVITGYA

-223 TRLGAVAVQL
+223 TKLGAVAVQL

-243 GSTASTYAFMSAIKL
+243 GSTASTYSFMSAIKL

-354 TRAEQS
+354 TRAERN

-371 FMTVFV
+371 FMTIFV
-377 LAIYAGFSKTI
+377 LIIYAAFSKTI

>member
-1 MIQKHTDGRGG
+1 MKLKNNPETKSR
-12 NAPSSEKILN
+12 PSAGDIVYKILVTA
-22 GMRKRKR
+22 G
-29 QDMIFAYAVLIFPVL
+29 ILLF
-44 HFIVFWL
+44 
-51 CMNVSTVFLSFRS
+51 SLSFLFVLVWMFCNSIRPQKS
-64 GNMQVGE
+64 YFNNVLAF
-71 WNNFRN
+71 WNLKGATFDN
-77 YTGAFKAIFG
+77 YVTIF
-87 IDKNEGM
+87 
-94 IMNWRALLNTLSLIP
+94 T
-109 LSMLINLPITLIFSF
+109 
-124 AIFRKIKGYT
+124 
-134 IYRIVLFLPAMISA
+134 
-148 TVLCFVFKM
+148 
-157 FINGNQAVF
+157 
-166 NKLLEAMR
+166 
-174 LEKIIPTK
+174 TK

-319 SMAILN
+319 SMAILTF
-325 VIGLWNDYMTPYLF
+325 IGLWNDYMTPYLF

>member
-1 MIQKHTDGRGG
+1 MKLKNNPETKSR
-12 NAPSSEKILN
+12 PSAGDIVYKILVTA
-22 GMRKRKR
+22 G
-29 QDMIFAYAVLIFPVL
+29 ILLF
-44 HFIVFWL
+44 
-51 CMNVSTVFLSFRS
+51 SLSFLFVLVWMFCNSIRPQKS
-64 GNMQVGE
+64 YFNNVLAF
-71 WNNFRN
+71 WNLKGATFDN
-77 YTGAFKAIFG
+77 YVKIF
-87 IDKNEGM
+87 
-94 IMNWRALLNTLSLIP
+94 T
-109 LSMLINLPITLIFSF
+109 
-124 AIFRKIKGYT
+124 
-134 IYRIVLFLPAMISA
+134 
-148 TVLCFVFKM
+148 
-157 FINGNQAVF
+157 
-166 NKLLEAMR
+166 
-174 LEKIIPTK
+174 TK

-278 LYKNYFSSISWE
+278 LYKNYFSSVSWE

-371 FMTVFV
+371 FMTVCV

>member
-1 MIQKHTDGRGG
+1 MEIKSNREIKSRLHAGDVVY
-12 NAPSSEKILN
+12 KILVTA
-22 GMRKRKR
+22 G
-29 QDMIFAYAVLIFPVL
+29 ILLF
-44 HFIVFWL
+44 
-51 CMNVSTVFLSFRS
+51 SLSFAFVLVWMLCNSVRPQKS
-64 GNMQVGE
+64 YFNDVLAF
-71 WNNFRN
+71 WNLKGATFDN
-77 YTGAFKAIFG
+77 YVRIF
-87 IDKNEGM
+87 
-94 IMNWRALLNTLSLIP
+94 T
-109 LSMLINLPITLIFSF
+109 
-124 AIFRKIKGYT
+124 
-134 IYRIVLFLPAMISA
+134 
-148 TVLCFVFKM
+148 
-157 FINGNQAVF
+157 
-166 NKLLEAMR
+166 
-174 LEKIIPTK
+174 TK
-182 YSSAKIT
+182 YGSAKIT

-194 KNSLVLIAVCTG
+194 KNSFILIIVCTA

-218 VARYK
+218 AARYK
-223 TRLGAVAVQL
+223 TKLGAVAVQL

-243 GSTASTYAFMSAIKL
+243 GSTASTYSFMSAIKL

-354 TRAEQS
+354 TRAERN

-371 FMTVFV
+371 FMTIFV
-377 LAIYAGFSKTI
+377 LIIYAAFSKTI

>member
-1 MIQKHTDGRGG
+1 MIKLKNNPETKSR
-12 NAPSSEKILN
+12 PSAGDIVYKILVTA
-22 GMRKRKR
+22 G
-29 QDMIFAYAVLIFPVL
+29 ILLF
-44 HFIVFWL
+44 
-51 CMNVSTVFLSFRS
+51 SLSFLFVLVWMFCNSIRPQKS
-64 GNMQVGE
+64 YFNNVLAF
-71 WNNFRN
+71 WNLKGATFDN
-77 YTGAFKAIFG
+77 YVKIF
-87 IDKNEGM
+87 
-94 IMNWRALLNTLSLIP
+94 T
-109 LSMLINLPITLIFSF
+109 
-124 AIFRKIKGYT
+124 
-134 IYRIVLFLPAMISA
+134 
-148 TVLCFVFKM
+148 
-157 FINGNQAVF
+157 
-166 NKLLEAMR
+166 
-174 LEKIIPTK
+174 TK

-360 GAMPQAFAAMT
+360 GAMPQAFAAMS

>member
-1 MIQKHTDGRGG
+1 MELKNNREIKSRLHAGDVVY
-12 NAPSSEKILN
+12 KILVTA
-22 GMRKRKR
+22 G
-29 QDMIFAYAVLIFPVL
+29 ILLF
-44 HFIVFWL
+44 
-51 CMNVSTVFLSFRS
+51 SLSFAFVLVWMLCNSVRPQKS
-64 GNMQVGE
+64 YFNDVLAF
-71 WNNFRN
+71 WNLKGATFDN
-77 YTGAFKAIFG
+77 YVRIF
-87 IDKNEGM
+87 
-94 IMNWRALLNTLSLIP
+94 T
-109 LSMLINLPITLIFSF
+109 
-124 AIFRKIKGYT
+124 
-134 IYRIVLFLPAMISA
+134 
-148 TVLCFVFKM
+148 
-157 FINGNQAVF
+157 
-166 NKLLEAMR
+166 
-174 LEKIIPTK
+174 TK
-182 YSSAKIT
+182 YGSAKIT

-194 KNSLVLIAVCTG
+194 KNSFILIIVCTA

-218 VARYK
+218 AARYK
-223 TRLGAVAVQL
+223 TKLGAVAVQL

-243 GSTASTYAFMSAIKL
+243 GSTASTYSFMSAIKL

-354 TRAEQS
+354 TRAERN

-371 FMTVFV
+371 FMTIFV
-377 LAIYAGFSKTI
+377 LIIYAAFSKTI